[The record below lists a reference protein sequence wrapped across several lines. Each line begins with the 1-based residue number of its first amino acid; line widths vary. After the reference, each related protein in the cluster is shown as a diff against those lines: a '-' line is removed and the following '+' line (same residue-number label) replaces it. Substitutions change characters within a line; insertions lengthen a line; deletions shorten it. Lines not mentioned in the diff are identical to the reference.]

1 MKVKFTKLFGGGKWL
16 LAIGLLYMN
25 PYNQSFAFA
34 TEKISWD
41 QQNVNTIGVIKD
53 NEGQPLI
60 GATVLLKGSDVGT
73 VTDVDGK
80 FSINAPENSVLVI
93 SYVGFLTKEIIID
106 GKFLEINLDPDPKL
120 LDDVIVVGYGSQSKK
135 NITGAISTVEG
146 KDFENRPVFSTA
158 QALQGKAAG
167 VQVTQPSGKP
177 GTEFSIRIRGT
188 NSINA
193 NNDPLYVIDGI
204 PTTDTKGL
212 NPNDIESMQILKD
225 AASASIYGAR
235 ASNGVVLIT
244 TKKGKAGKTSTSFNT
259 YMGFS
264 QLANKI
270 DVLNGAQYIQ
280 YMQDRGEAISEEN
293 ANTDW
298 QDKTFGT
305 GVNQNFQLAFSGG
318 TEKSRYYL
326 SLGYLLDKGMVTPAK
341 FDRYSVRLNVD
352 SKVNDWLTI
361 GSNINF
367 YRTKSWNAGDNAS
380 SGRGGIILSALNSP
394 PNLGVYD
401 AEKPE
406 QFATNPFQAA
416 WETPLS
422 YMSREEDYTN
432 NRFLSN
438 VFAEVKL
445 FKDLKFRSNLG
456 ADVSNGVYEFY
467 VDPIRT
473 VYGRQNHGVSN
484 LSKQEYL
491 SWLSENTLT
500 YSKYF
505 GRNSLTALVGMSVQD
520 NSFGH
525 AYINTKDLPLQ
536 YVKTTNAGNQIEGA
550 GNTKTHSALVSQFGR
565 IIYDFDTKYLLTAA
579 LRRDGSSKLS
589 ADNRWDIFPSFSA
602 GWRLSQEGFFSGMD
616 VINDLKI
623 RGGWGQTGNQEG
635 LSDFASYGLLDF
647 SRITPG
653 TTLIGPGIRRY
664 SIANPDLTW
673 EKTTQTNFGIDLTTW
688 NNRLTFTADVYWKR
702 TQDLI
707 MSIPL
712 PSSVGVDRPFVRNDG
727 ELENKGVEFAIS
739 TQNLKDRSL
748 RWTTD
753 FNISFNKNEV
763 TKLELQKVYDYAG
776 IYSNGESAI
785 RMTEGQALGTF
796 FGYISEGVNPETGNI
811 MYKDVDG
818 NGTITP
824 DDRTVI
830 GHAAPKFIYGLTN
843 SLSFMG
849 FDLNIFIQGVQ
860 GNQIFNATKMDLE
873 GMFDSK
879 NQSTNVLDRWQQ
891 PGDITD
897 VPKANAAGDGSL
909 DNIHN
914 STRFVEDGS
923 FLRIKSLTLA
933 YNFPT
938 TWLQKVKMQN
948 LSVYATA
955 QNLLTFTKYTGF
967 DPEVN
972 AYGVNS
978 LGTEFG
984 VDYGTYPQT
993 RQMVFGLNVTF

>member
-1 MKVKFTKLFGGGKWL
+1 MKRNFTKQLSLWKWL
-16 LAIGLLYMN
+16 YALLMFSII
-25 PYNQSFAFA
+25 PYNYAKANAYVSVSMDQA
-34 TEKISWD
+34 TIPVSGKITEATGD
-41 QQNVNTIGVIKD
+41 AVV
-53 NEGQPLI
+53 
-60 GATVLLKGSDVGT
+60 GATILIKGTEQGT
-73 VTDVDGK
+73 VTDQAGM
-80 FSINAPENSVLVI
+80 FSLNAPEGSVLVI
-93 SYVGFLTKEIIID
+93 SYVGYLTVEVPAQTNVSVV
-106 GKFLEINLDPDPKL
+106 LEVDAQL
-120 LDDVIVVGYGSQSKK
+120 LEQVVVVGYGSQSKK
-135 NITGAISTVEG
+135 NITGSISSVEA
-146 KDFENRPVFSTA
+146 KEFENRPVFSTA

-177 GTEFSIRIRGT
+177 GTEFSVRIRGT

-259 YMGFS
+259 YVGFS

-270 DVLNGAQYIQ
+270 DVLDGAQYIQ
-280 YMQDRGEAISEEN
+280 YMQERGEAISGEN
-293 ANTDW
+293 VNTDW
-298 QDKTFGT
+298 QDETFGK
-305 GVNQNFQLAFSGG
+305 GVNQNYQLAFSGG
-318 TEKSRYYL
+318 TDKARYYL
-326 SLGYLLDKGMVTPAK
+326 SLGYLLDKGMVRPAS
-341 FDRYSVRLNVD
+341 FDRYSARLNVD
-352 SKVNDWLTI
+352 SKVNDWLTV

-367 YRTKSWNAGDNAS
+367 YRTNSMNAGDNAS

-394 PNLGVYD
+394 PNMGVYD
-401 AEKPE
+401 ATNPE
-406 QFATNPFQAA
+406 QFSSNPFQAS

-422 YMSREEDYTN
+422 YMSREEQTFN
-432 NRFLSN
+432 NRFLAN
-438 VFAEVKL
+438 VFAEAQL
-445 FKDLKFRSNLG
+445 FKGLKFRSNLG
-456 ADVSNGVYEFY
+456 TDISNAVYEFY

-473 VYGRQNHGVSN
+473 VFGRQNHGVAN
-484 LSKQEYL
+484 VSKSEYL

-500 YSKYF
+500 YSTYF
-505 GRNSLTALVGMSVQD
+505 GRNSLTALVGVSVQE
-520 NSFGH
+520 NNFGH

-536 YVKTTNAGNQIEGA
+536 YIKTTNAGNQIEGA
-550 GNTKTHSALVSQFGR
+550 GNSKTVSALVSQFGR

-579 LRRDGSSKLS
+579 VRRDGSSKL
-589 ADNRWDIFPSFSA
+589 AAGNQWDIFPSFSA
-602 GWRLSQEGFFSGMD
+602 GWRLSQENFLKDMD
-616 VINDLKI
+616 AIDDLKI

-635 LSDFASYGLLDF
+635 LSDFAAYGLLDF

-653 TTLIGPGIRRY
+653 NTLIGPGIRRY

-727 ELENKGVEFAIS
+727 ELENKGVEFS
-739 TQNLKDRSL
+739 VSSQNLKNQAL

-776 IYSNGESAI
+776 IYSNGQSAI
-785 RMTEGQALGTF
+785 RMTEGQPLGTF
-796 FGYISEGVNPETGNI
+796 FGYISEGVDPESGNI
-811 MYKDVDG
+811 VYRDVDG
-818 NGTITP
+818 NGSITP
-824 DDRTVI
+824 DDRTII
-830 GHAAPKFIYGLTN
+830 GHAAPKFIYGMTN
-843 SLSFMG
+843 NLSFMN

-860 GNQIFNATKMDLE
+860 GNEIFNATKMDLE

-879 NQSTNVLDRWQQ
+879 NQSVNVLDRWQQ
-891 PGDITD
+891 IGDVTD
-897 VPKANAAGDGSL
+897 VPRANSAGDGNL

-914 STRFVEDGS
+914 SSRFVEDGS
-923 FLRIKSLTLA
+923 FLRIKSVTLA
-933 YNFPT
+933 YNFPG

-948 LSVYATA
+948 LSIYATA

-993 RQMVFGLNVTF
+993 RQVVFGLNVTF